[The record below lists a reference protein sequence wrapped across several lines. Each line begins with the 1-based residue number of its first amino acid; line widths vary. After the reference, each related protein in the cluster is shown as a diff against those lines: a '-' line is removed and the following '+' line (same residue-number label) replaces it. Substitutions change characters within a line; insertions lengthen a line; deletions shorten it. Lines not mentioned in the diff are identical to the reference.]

1 MMPAR
6 RPPER
11 LIDRLPAVRG
21 ELSEHAPLA
30 RICWLRAGGA
40 AEILFRPADRDDL
53 AQFLAARPNDV
64 TVTVIGVA
72 SNLLVRDGGIPGVTV
87 RLGRGF
93 AAIGIEDAQVS
104 AGAAA
109 LDINVARACRDAGIA
124 GLEFLSGIPGTIG
137 GALSMNAGAFGR
149 EMADVTVTAEAVDE
163 GGLVRTLTLDDL
175 GFSYRRC
182 AVPGE
187 WIFTGVR
194 LKGVAGE
201 RGDIARRMEEIAGT
215 RQESQPI
222 HSRTGGSTF
231 KNPPGATAWEL
242 IEAAGCRGLR
252 RGGAMVSDQHCNFLI
267 NTGSATAGDLEALGE
282 EVRRRVRETS
292 GVTLEWEIRIV
303 GIAAE
308 VTAGRNRAGDT
319 GGNGSRSEP

>member
-6 RPPER
+6 KTER
-11 LIDRLPAVRG
+11 LIERLPAVRG
-21 ELSEHAPLA
+21 ELGEDVPLA
-30 RICWLRAGGA
+30 RITWFRVGGS
-40 AEILFRPADRDDL
+40 AEIMFRPADRDDL
-53 AQFLAARPNDV
+53 IHFIANRPGDV
-64 TVTVIGVA
+64 NVTVIGVA

-93 AAIGIEDAQVS
+93 AVIGIEDAQVS

-109 LDINVARACRDAGIA
+109 LDINVARACRDADVA

-137 GALSMNAGAFGR
+137 GALSMHAGAFGR
-149 EMADVTVTAEAVDE
+149 EMADVTVAAEAVDD

-182 AVPGE
+182 AVPEE
-187 WIFTGVR
+187 WVFTGVR

-215 RQESQPI
+215 RQGSQPI

-231 KNPPGATAWEL
+231 QNPPGAKAWEL

-252 RGGAMVSDQHCNFLI
+252 RGGAMVSEQHCNFLI
-267 NTGSATAGDLEALGE
+267 NTGSATADDLEALGE

-308 VTAGRNRAGDT
+308 VTADRNSAGNM
-319 GGNGSRSEP
+319 GGNSNRSEA